1 VYDWA
6 FQSGTFFTDAE
17 VSSRAAVAVLG
28 RVVAARL
35 FGDEGSA
42 VRGRIE
48 YRSRPFTVVGVTS
61 SSAADHAETVFVPYT
76 TLQEILGIRH
86 VHTVTVAAREAGEA
100 SRVAAEITRLL
111 RTRHDLPGG
120 SVPDDFTVRSQAAEA
135 LTKGLYTPVAAFA
148 LANMPN
154 LDEVTLDEMAGT
166 LSRAN
171 STMTALLAGIAAVSL
186 IVGGIGIMNIMLV
199 AVTERTQEIG
209 VRLAVGARSR
219 DVLVQFLVEAI
230 TLSLIGGVIGLG
242 LGFVASAGIERL
254 LEWPTAVSGGAVGLA
269 FAIAV
274 AVGVFFGFYPARKA
288 SRLDP
293 IDALRYE

>member
-1 VYDWA
+1 
-6 FQSGTFFTDAE
+6 
-17 VSSRAAVAVLG
+17 
-28 RVVAARL
+28 
-35 FGDEGSA
+35 
-42 VRGRIE
+42 
-48 YRSRPFTVVGVTS
+48 
-61 SSAADHAETVFVPYT
+61 
-76 TLQEILGIRH
+76 
-86 VHTVTVAAREAGEA
+86 
-100 SRVAAEITRLL
+100 
-111 RTRHDLPGG
+111 
-120 SVPDDFTVRSQAAEA
+120 
-135 LTKGLYTPVAAFA
+135 
-148 LANMPN
+148 
-154 LDEVTLDEMAGT
+154 
-166 LSRAN
+166 
-171 STMTALLAGIAAVSL
+171 
-186 IVGGIGIMNIMLV
+186 
-199 AVTERTQEIG
+199 VTERTQEIG